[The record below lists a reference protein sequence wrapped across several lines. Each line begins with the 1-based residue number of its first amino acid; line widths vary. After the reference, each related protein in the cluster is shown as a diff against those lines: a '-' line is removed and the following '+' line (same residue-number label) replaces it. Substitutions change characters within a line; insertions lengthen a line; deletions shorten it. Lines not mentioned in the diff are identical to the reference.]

1 MIRSIAGFIG
11 ALILIAAVYKIFG
24 GDLGLA
30 VSTAATF
37 VIDIA
42 DAGSD
47 VILEAISRLGG

>member
-24 GDLGLA
+24 GDIGLA
-30 VSTAATF
+30 VSTAAGF

-47 VILEAISRLGG
+47 VILEALSRLGV

>member
-1 MIRSIAGFIG
+1 MIRSIASFIG

-30 VSTAATF
+30 LSTVAGF

-47 VILEAISRLGG
+47 VILEAFGRLTA